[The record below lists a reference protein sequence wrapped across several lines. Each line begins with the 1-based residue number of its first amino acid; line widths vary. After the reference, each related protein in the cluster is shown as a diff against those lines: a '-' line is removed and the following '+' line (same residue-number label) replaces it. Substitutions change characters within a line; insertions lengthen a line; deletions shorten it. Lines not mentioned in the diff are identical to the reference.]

1 MRKSKTKKANIRRRI
16 FSGMFVVS
24 LVIIMISVSFS
35 WFSTGSK
42 ATVTGIQM
50 SVADEGSL
58 SFLVGDVEQPIV
70 NFPIDADQEPLKA
83 VSGNGKYFYTAEL
96 DENGNPIYSQ
106 IISGKLPE
114 ISEGDAIQ
122 DPKQKELLAFKA
134 AGIYAFD
141 FSLKSEDDGPVYLY
155 PKSQED
161 ANGNRKT
168 SGVTPVTEDGKNS
181 PYGEFS
187 PGYISGAIRIAILQ
201 YDPELKEYHPTFIW
215 APDTDVELYSDDE
228 NNQMGV
234 KIEGVSYEESYIY
247 LGKIIESEGDSSDG
261 NDSAEI
267 NIDQIEIDT
276 RDEVNEIGTQSGAQV
291 EDKVTY
297 AWGDLSQKLE
307 IGTLTKGE
315 AVEFRLVIW
324 VDGNDR
330 ECHNAL
336 LNGKFTVSLHF
347 GL

>member
-1 MRKSKTKKANIRRRI
+1 MRKSKTKKANIRKRI

-35 WFSTGSK
+35 WFTTGSK

-58 SFLVGDVEQPIV
+58 SFLVGEEEQPLIQ
-70 NFPIDADQEPLKA
+70 FPIDDDQEPLKA

-96 DENGNPIYSQ
+96 DKEGNPIYSQ

-114 ISEGDAIQ
+114 GNSIEAIRKSESD
-122 DPKQKELLAFKA
+122 AFKA

-155 PKSQED
+155 PQSQED
-161 ANGNRKT
+161 ENGERKT
-168 SGVTPVTEDGKNS
+168 SGVSPVIEEDKNS

-201 YDPELKEYHPTFIW
+201 CDLETGEFYPTFIW
-215 APDTDVELYSDDE
+215 APDTDVELYTDSD
-228 NNQMGV
+228 NKMGV
-234 KIEGVSYEESYIY
+234 KTEGVSYEESYIY
-247 LGKIIESEGDSSDG
+247 LGDSV
-261 NDSAEI
+261 NP
-267 NIDQIEIDT
+267 IEIDA
-276 RDEVNEIGTQSGAQV
+276 RDENKIGTQSGV
-291 EDKVTY
+291 FVNEEDEITY

-315 AVEFRLVIW
+315 ASDFRLVIW

-330 ECHNAL
+330 ECRNAL
-336 LNGKFTVSLHF
+336 LSGKFTVSLHF